1 MSRKPKPDAAP
12 YLRRVFGIP
21 LNVKILPANDL
32 YRLEFAVAIVN
43 FIGREKP
50 DKTAM
55 ADFIQTYSAENNV
68 STSFCYKIKAR
79 LEELTIIR
87 FEYEWGWYRYNHE
100 RYKRDLKA
108 LNQFKA
114 QVSEWEKPIC

>member
-1 MSRKPKPDAAP
+1 MPRKASPDAAP
-12 YLRRVFGIP
+12 YLRRVLGIP

-50 DKTAM
+50 KKTAM
-55 ADFIQTYSAENNV
+55 ADFIRTYAQENGV
-68 STSFCYKIKAR
+68 STSFCYKVKAR
-79 LEELTIIR
+79 LEKLTLIK
-87 FEYEWGWYRYNHE
+87 FDSYWNWYTYNE
-100 RYKRDLKA
+100 NRYKDDLKA

-114 QVSEWEKPIC
+114 QVNEWK